1 LLQNPH
7 EFKKLKEDISSSSPS
22 LISSTIEETLRYRS
36 PVQAIFRMTTQEITI
51 GGAQKIPSGQQIVV
65 WLGSANHDESV
76 FPDPE
81 KFDIS
86 SIPYAHSH
94 VGFGHGIHFCL
105 GAPLARLEA
114 RIALKIILEKLQ
126 DLELDESKPIKPLD
140 SLIFHG
146 VSQLPLRFTPSNVV
160 KANR

>member
-1 LLQNPH
+1 
-7 EFKKLKEDISSSSPS
+7 

-36 PVQAIFRMTTQEITI
+36 PVQLISRKITQEVTI
-51 GGAQKIPSGQQIVV
+51 GEGQKIPSGQVIVT
-65 WLGSANHDESV
+65 WIGSANHDESV

-86 SIPYAHSH
+86 RTPHGHPH

-114 RIALKIILEKLQ
+114 KVALKIILERLQ
-126 DLELDESKPIKPLD
+126 DLEINESKKEDIKPLD
-140 SLIFHG
+140 SITFHG
-146 VSQLPLRFTPSNVV
+146 VSQLPLRFTPGNLISR
-160 KANR
+160 A